1 MASIY
6 DNIRAALEVKLSGIS
21 DLPEVAWENLT
32 YSPTTG
38 TSFVKPRLV
47 PTVREP
53 AVRGLNPQIYYQ
65 GIFRV
70 DCFVPEGLGP
80 SAGDSLADSIMTEFE
95 ATTDIFYNT
104 QTEALLTEDGA
115 FLITES
121 GTRILRDNVINVSIR
136 YAEREQGMPDGSF
149 FMVPVN
155 IGFYIYN

>member
-6 DNIRAALEVKLSGIS
+6 DDIRAALETHLSNIAG
-21 DLPEVAWENLT
+21 LPDVAWENLT
-32 YSPTTG
+32 FSPTTG
-38 TSFVKPRLV
+38 QSYVKPRLI
-47 PTVREP
+47 PTVRQP

-80 SAGDSLADSIMTEFE
+80 AAADDLADKIIDAFE
-95 ATTDIFYNT
+95 ATTDVT
-104 QTEALLTEDGA
+104 DGS
-115 FLITES
+115 T
-121 GTRILRDNVINVSIR
+121 TVSIR
-136 YAEREQGMPDGSF
+136 YAEREQGMPDGAH

>member
-6 DNIRAALEVKLSGIS
+6 DNIRAALEVKLSNVSG
-21 DLPEVAWENLT
+21 LPEVAWENLSYT
-32 YSPTTG
+32 PNTG

-80 SAGDSLADSIMTEFE
+80 ATGDALSDDILTSFE

-104 QTEALLTEDGA
+104 ETEALLTEDGA
-115 FLITES
+115 FLVTES

-136 YAEREQGMPDGSF
+136 YSEREQGMPDGAF
-149 FMVPVN
+149 YMIPVN
-155 IGFYIYN
+155 IGWYIYS

>member
-21 DLPEVAWENLT
+21 GLPEVAWENLT

-80 SAGDSLADSIMTEFE
+80 SAADDLADKIIDAFE
-95 ATTDIFYNT
+95 ATTDVSH
-104 QTEALLTEDGA
+104 GG
-115 FLITES
+115 IT
-121 GTRILRDNVINVSIR
+121 VSIR

-155 IGFYIYN
+155 VGFYIYN

>member
-6 DNIRAALEVKLSGIS
+6 DDIRAALEVKLNGIS
-21 DLPEVAWENLT
+21 DLPDVAWENLNYT
-32 YSPTTG
+32 PTTG

-80 SAGDSLADSIMTEFE
+80 AAADDLADKIIDAFE
-95 ATTDIFYNT
+95 ATTDVTNGSTI
-104 QTEALLTEDGA
+104 
-115 FLITES
+115 
-121 GTRILRDNVINVSIR
+121 VSIR
-136 YAEREQGMPDGSF
+136 YAEREQGMPDGAF
-149 FMVPVN
+149 FMIPVN
-155 IGFYIYN
+155 IGWYIYN